1 MVRGT
6 FDTFQYFKVVT
17 NSVFF
22 FVMLIV
28 IYFFCEWLPIAVIY
42 IHHRQDFYLEQKSA
56 KADERINLLPSP
68 DE

>member
-6 FDTFQYFKVVT
+6 FDTFQYFYKVD
-17 NSVFF
+17 NPVFF

-68 DE
+68 GE